1 MKIER
6 AIVRA
11 VVAVSL
17 LDAMAASGGFAQTTC
32 NAVPPSPL
40 TVKLPGH
47 PFKIVNSKDGCWVF
61 ASMAGP
67 GAGVAV
73 LRRTEARLELVRTA
87 RIIPAAFGMVMTH
100 DGKVLIATN
109 GEGVVLLD
117 VDRLTTGDGEAAIA
131 SVPIGTAV
139 GTIYVNATRDDRFL
153 FVSNE
158 SDASITV
165 IDLALARSK
174 DGASK
179 SILGK
184 IPVGNAPIALTFS
197 LDERWLY
204 TTSQIAKNEW
214 DWPRVCDPEN
224 ARSVAAKHALGAIVV
239 VDVAKAKTDPSNAVA
254 SRVAAGCNPVRLAI
268 SPQGDR
274 VYVTARKTEAVLV
287 FDTSKMIADS
297 EHAQVGKVPVG
308 NAPVPV
314 VVLDGGK
321 KVIAGNSNRFGGGT
335 QSSTLSVVDTTK
347 AGSGGSVIG
356 TISAGVFPRDLVLS
370 SDGRTLFVANFGSS
384 SLQAMDVAKLPVEP
398 VR

>member
-1 MKIER
+1 MKSENT
-6 AIVRA
+6 IVRG
-11 VVAVSL
+11 VVAVAL
-17 LDAMAASGGFAQTTC
+17 LQATTANSGFAQTTC
-32 NAVPPSPL
+32 NAVPSLPL
-40 TVKLPGH
+40 TVELPGR
-47 PFKIVNSKDGCWVF
+47 PFQIVNSKDGCWVF

-73 LRRTEARLELVRTA
+73 LRRNEGRLDLARTA
-87 RIIPAAFGMVMTH
+87 RVDPAAFGMVMTH
-100 DGKVLIATN
+100 DGKVLITTN

-117 VDRLTTGDGEAAIA
+117 VDRLTTGNGEAVIG
-131 SVPIGTAV
+131 SVQIGKEV

-153 FVSNE
+153 FMSNE
-158 SDASITV
+158 RDASITV
-165 IDLALARSK
+165 IDLAQARSK
-174 DGASK
+174 GGASK
-179 SILGK
+179 SIVGK

-197 LDERWLY
+197 PDERWLY

-239 VDVAKAKTDPSNAVA
+239 VDVAKAKTDPSQAVA

-268 SPQGDR
+268 SPKGDR
-274 VYVTARKTEAVLV
+274 AYVTARKTEAVLV
-287 FDTSKMIADS
+287 FETSKLVTDS

-308 NAPVPV
+308 SAPVPV

-321 KVIAGNSNRFGGGT
+321 KVIVGNSNRFGSGT

-347 AGSGGSVIG
+347 AGSGDGVIG
-356 TISAGVFPRDLVLS
+356 TISVGAFPRDLVLS
-370 SDGRTLFVANFGSS
+370 GDGRTLFVANFGSS

>member
-1 MKIER
+1 MTIEET
-6 AIVRA
+6 IVRV
-11 VVAVSL
+11 VVAVAL
-17 LDAMAASGGFAQTTC
+17 LQATVASSGFAQTTC
-32 NAVPPSPL
+32 NIVPSTPL
-40 TVKLPGH
+40 TVELPGR

-73 LRRTEARLELVRTA
+73 LRRNEGRLELVRTA
-87 RIIPAAFGMVMTH
+87 RVIPAAFGIVMTH
-100 DGKVLIATN
+100 DGKILIATN

-117 VDRLTTGDGEAAIA
+117 VDRLTSGNGEPA
-131 SVPIGTAV
+131 IGTVQIGNEA

-174 DGASK
+174 GGAVK
-179 SILGK
+179 SIVGK

-197 LDERWLY
+197 SDERWLY
-204 TTSQIAKNEW
+204 TTSQIARNEW
-214 DWPRVCDPEN
+214 NWPRVCDPEN

-254 SRVAAGCNPVRLAI
+254 SRVEAGCNPVRLAI

-287 FDTSKMIADS
+287 FDTGKLVTDS

-314 VVLDGGK
+314 VVLDGEK
-321 KVIAGNSNRFGGGT
+321 KVIVGNSNRFGNST
-335 QSSTLSVVDTTK
+335 QSSTLSVVDTTT
-347 AGSGGSVIG
+347 AGSGGSVVG
-356 TISAGVFPRDLVLS
+356 TISVGVFPRDLVLS
-370 SDGRTLFVANFGSS
+370 DDGRTLFVANFGSS
-384 SLQAMDVAKLPVEP
+384 SLQAMDVAKLPVELI
-398 VR
+398 R